1 LLPGKQA
8 TETVFL
14 GTLLETGISH
24 VGGDGLKLQVLY
36 SILSILHN
44 EGVKVDD
51 IDAWGET
58 LEAREICLECGQRS
72 PACVCRSLHPYT
84 CEASR

>member
-1 LLPGKQA
+1 MM
-8 TETVFL
+8 
-14 GTLLETGISH
+14 
-24 VGGDGLKLQVLY
+24 KLHVLY

-51 IDAWGET
+51 IDAWHGWDFFQEDAVELEVRFEDWGET
-58 LEAREICLECGQRS
+58 LEGREICLECGQRS

>member
-1 LLPGKQA
+1 MDR
-8 TETVFL
+8 
-14 GTLLETGISH
+14 SM
-24 VGGDGLKLQVLY
+24 KLHVLY

-44 EGVKVDD
+44 EGVKVHE
-51 IDAWGET
+51 IDAWHGWDYFQEEEVELEVRFEQWGET